1 MEQDTFK
8 IVFAGNIGYAQ
19 GLNIIID
26 TANILK
32 KKKINA
38 KFYLIGNGRA
48 KAEIQETVKQKQLES
63 YVQFIEKKPAEKI
76 PEYYA
81 NADMA
86 FITLKKNII
95 SDQILPAK
103 LASYFA
109 CGVPILGSADG
120 EIKEVIEKSKAG
132 YCVEAGNPEKLA
144 EQIEKCI
151 KLSVVELENMRK
163 LSREFYLNNYEQQYL
178 LDEFEKKI
186 LKQ

>member
-1 MEQDTFK
+1 
-8 IVFAGNIGYAQ
+8 
-19 GLNIIID
+19 
-26 TANILK
+26 
-32 KKKINA
+32 
-38 KFYLIGNGRA
+38 
-48 KAEIQETVKQKQLES
+48 
-63 YVQFIEKKPAEKI
+63 
-76 PEYYA
+76 
-81 NADMA
+81 MA